1 MTPRYVR
8 NVGIQTGSFS
18 FSSQLN
24 SFCPPPKK
32 NVTFSS
38 ILASSHNK
46 PILITAER
54 GREEGEGAENWK
66 RETSKSV
73 WDTHGFLT
81 LGHSNWSICS
91 QLNWFCPK
99 KIPPFYPA
107 SHNKPFLI
115 TAERERGGRKEHWGI
130 QIGPLAACWMD
141 FTQPISHY
149 CRKRKE
155 GGCAYSA
162 YTENGKRDLSKTEWD
177 TGVSICSLYN
187 RLPVYFIVIF
197 ELNPLLNR
205 NRNVGTYVKRN
216 L

>member
-24 SFCPPPKK
+24 SFCPPPQKK
-32 NVTFSS
+32 TSPFHP
-38 ILASSHNK
+38 SSHNK

-91 QLNWFCPK
+91 LLNWFCPK

-115 TAERERGGRKEHWGI
+115 TAERERRKKGALGHSNWTTCSLLNGFYPAYFSLLQKEEGRSMRLQCLHWKWEK
-130 QIGPLAACWMD
+130 GPLQNWMRHRG
-141 FTQPISHY
+141 FNLFFVQQTSCIFY
-149 CRKRKE
+149 CYLWVE
-155 GGCAYSA
+155 SFV
-162 YTENGKRDLSKTEWD
+162 ES
-177 TGVSICSLYN
+177 
-187 RLPVYFIVIF
+187 
-197 ELNPLLNR
+197 
-205 NRNVGTYVKRN
+205 
-216 L
+216 